1 VNEFGGEWLFMW
13 ILLIIGLCVGIALLS
28 WAMIRGNTAV
38 RFLAAFVAIA
48 VAYSVGNAWG
58 TAWER
63 FRNYDQF
70 VWRFSQY
77 STHLRGLAE
86 RQELTELTNNI
97 ILFDK
102 KFNARQ
108 NANDLQDV
116 VFQILKVG
124 PYYQEETN
132 SDTSLQ
138 TTNHP

>member
-1 VNEFGGEWLFMW
+1 MW
-13 ILLIIGLCVGIALLS
+13 ILLIIGLCVGVALLC
-28 WAMIRGNTAV
+28 WAMIRGNAAI
-38 RFLAAFVAIA
+38 RLLAAFVAIA
-48 VAYSVGNAWG
+48 VAYCVGNAWG

-63 FRNYDQF
+63 LKGYDQY

-97 ILFDK
+97 ILFDR

-132 SDTSLQ
+132 STSPQ